1 MIERDA
7 HSQKDI
13 ISIITNTKS
22 DLAQWKG
29 IQDSLWILDSTPW
42 ISDSRYWIA
51 DSLSEELGFWIPIV
65 SGIPES

>member
-42 ISDSRYWIA
+42 IPDSRYWIA
-51 DSLSEELGFWIPIV
+51 DFVG
-65 SGIPES
+65 GT